1 VKADR
6 HGPAPAPQG
15 RLVASWGLLLGL
27 ALLLATLLPLPLL
40 AFPPANAR
48 HLLGAAPALA
58 GPVDWQE
65 VPASA
70 EGRQWW
76 DAGSLRR
83 DRRGQLSVLS
93 RFQPA
98 SETPSQVNATPP
110 PAATGA
116 ESAVE
121 APTTSAPQ
129 PLGTLYVMEL
139 DCEQELYR
147 DISVN
152 GLPRWGA
159 TWQPAAPDSLTI
171 ATLRAACAAARSH
184 A

>member
-1 VKADR
+1 MKPLPRPLSPGIQASVS
-6 HGPAPAPQG
+6 AP
-15 RLVASWGLLLGL
+15 WGLLLGL
-27 ALLLATLLPLPLL
+27 LLLLCSLLPLP
-40 AFPPANAR
+40 
-48 HLLGAAPALA
+48 GAPRADTQPLFRAQPALA
-58 GPVDWQE
+58 GPVDWRE
-65 VPASA
+65 VPASS

-98 SETPSQVNATPP
+98 SETPPQPNVTPP
-110 PAATGA
+110 IPAAGGA
-116 ESAVE
+116 AAGNAAPSA
-121 APTTSAPQ
+121 ARQ

-159 TWQPAAPDSLTI
+159 AWQPAAPDSLTI
-171 ATLRAACAAARSH
+171 ATLRAACAAAHSH